1 MEEATLLL
9 FLWELITYVTE
20 IDIVLMSLDCNLELI
35 LITIKLSVITLDI
48 RQWIESLLSVFSRI

>member
-20 IDIVLMSLDCNLELI
+20 IDVVLMSLGCNLELI
-35 LITIKLSVITLDI
+35 LITIKMSVITLDI
-48 RQWIESLLSVFSRI
+48 RQ

>member
-35 LITIKLSVITLDI
+35 LITIKMSVITLDI
-48 RQWIESLLSVFSRI
+48 RQ